1 MTITKSTV
9 FKTLNDLK
17 KVNPGLVER
26 FKEYMEGRKEPADDA
41 TMVVVRPP
49 HIAHYLLGTEEAM
62 YYYFDSETGY
72 AVQETRGFSW
82 GID

>member
-17 KVNPGLVER
+17 KVNPGLAER
-26 FKEYMEGRKEPADDA
+26 FKEYMEGRKEPVDDT
-41 TMVVVRPP
+41 TMVIVRPQ

-72 AVQETRGFSW
+72 AMQERCRFGL